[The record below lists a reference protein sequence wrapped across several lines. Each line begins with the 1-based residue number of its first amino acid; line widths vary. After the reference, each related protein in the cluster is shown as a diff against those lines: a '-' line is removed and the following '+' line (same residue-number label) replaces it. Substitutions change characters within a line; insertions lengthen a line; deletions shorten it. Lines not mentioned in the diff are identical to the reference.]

1 MDNKEI
7 LLQKI
12 KTWLQ
17 MEDQITLLTR
27 KTKELEK
34 QKKSLVMN

>member
-12 KTWLQ
+12 KAWLQ

-27 KTKELEK
+27 KTKELREA
-34 QKKSLVMN
+34 KKD